1 MISPKKKI
9 DRPQYVEPKTFG
21 PGCLLLKK
29 ILIGCGVVLMTFVG
43 MAIVGIV
50 TKYRDLSKSHR
61 LNSCVLSCSPTGF

>member
-43 MAIVGIV
+43 IAIVGIV
-50 TKYRDLSKSHR
+50 TQYRDLSKSH
-61 LNSCVLSCSPTGF
+61 